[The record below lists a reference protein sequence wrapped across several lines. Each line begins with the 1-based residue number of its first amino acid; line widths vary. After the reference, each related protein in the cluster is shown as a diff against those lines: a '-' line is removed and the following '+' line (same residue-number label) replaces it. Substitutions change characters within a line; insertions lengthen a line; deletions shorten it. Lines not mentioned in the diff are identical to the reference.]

1 MFELFQFT
9 YWSQILNN
17 KILAWTFESTDFF
30 FFNVCVLFIVCTFWQ
45 SLAIRANKVSRGTMR
60 MVCLTSLASAAKWSW
75 AVWGLFWRETRR
87 PLSRAVDQM
96 NCATFSPHKH
106 TLAPSGESES
116 GRRLTNPLKICQ
128 IASFPRR
135 VRGFFLFFFFFWFG
149 AKACCAFTFCRRYLR
164 YSAHCSSGLL
174 LPVHEA
180 WRSWY
185 LRGKWFYR
193 SSDWQEPNLWSSS
206 VPAIRLK
213 NSKCETDWR
222 KLEFYFRFWN
232 SYDSFSIW
240 IYSVGSYWSLNWTPN
255 CVFWFAFRPS
265 VSFQTFVG
273 GGTCYCRSRN

>member
-106 TLAPSGESES
+106 TLAPSAESES

-135 VRGFFLFFFFFWFG
+135 VRGFFLFFFFLIQRQSLLCFYILPEVLEIQCTLLVRAPPTCAWGVTELISAWEMILQEFWLTGTQF
-149 AKACCAFTFCRRYLR
+149 
-164 YSAHCSSGLL
+164 
-174 LPVHEA
+174 V
-180 WRSWY
+180 
-185 LRGKWFYR
+185 
-193 SSDWQEPNLWSSS
+193 
-206 VPAIRLK
+206 
-213 NSKCETDWR
+213 
-222 KLEFYFRFWN
+222 
-232 SYDSFSIW
+232 
-240 IYSVGSYWSLNWTPN
+240 
-255 CVFWFAFRPS
+255 VFIS
-265 VSFQTFVG
+265 
-273 GGTCYCRSRN
+273 SRNQTKKLKVWDRLT